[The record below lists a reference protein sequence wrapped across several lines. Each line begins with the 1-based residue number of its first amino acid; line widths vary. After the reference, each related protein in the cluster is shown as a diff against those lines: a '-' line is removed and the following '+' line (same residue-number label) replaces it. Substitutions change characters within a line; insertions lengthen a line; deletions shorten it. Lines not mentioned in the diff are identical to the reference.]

1 MQEHFIDVDGNRIRY
16 LDSGVSKNNL
26 VLLHGLGASAE
37 RWSKVIPDFA
47 KHYHVI
53 VPDMI
58 GFGYSDKPLADYTP
72 DFFTAFLG
80 KFFDALEI
88 KKPN

>member
-53 VPDMI
+53 VPD
-58 GFGYSDKPLADYTP
+58 
-72 DFFTAFLG
+72 
-80 KFFDALEI
+80 
-88 KKPN
+88 